1 MKVER
6 NSRSTILLL
15 MERSIYRKL
24 IKKLRK
30 YEIFIRK
37 AITTQMQGD
46 FHSVFKGS
54 GITFDDVR
62 AYQYGDDIRSID
74 WNASAKGHGTFVK
87 TFKEEREQVVHFL
100 LDVSGSQEIGDMG
113 HQKVDIGKE
122 ICGVLTLAAIKEAS
136 QVGLLC
142 FSDRKEKYVK
152 PGKGQQHAYQ
162 ILSGLYELKATSRK
176 TDLNAAM
183 LYLLNIV
190 KRRSMVIFISDFID
204 ENYIHNLKALARK
217 HDLIVVHLSDKRE
230 TRMPDL
236 GILPVYDKES
246 GKTRWVNSSSMSFRK
261 RIKNTYARN
270 KTILEDFCRKQQ
282 ANYLSIDTGE
292 DYVPK
297 LIDLFKVR
305 NRRKG
310 RKSA

>member
-1 MKVER
+1 
-6 NSRSTILLL
+6 

-37 AITTQMQGD
+37 AITNQMQGD

-87 TFKEEREQVVHFL
+87 TYKEEREQVVHFL
-100 LDVSGSQEIGDMG
+100 LDVSASQEIGDAG

-162 ILSGLYELKATSRK
+162 ILSGLYELEATSRK

-204 ENYIHNLKALARK
+204 ENYIYNLKALARK
-217 HDLIVVHLSDKRE
+217 HDLIVIHLSDKRE

-246 GKTRWVNSSSMSFRK
+246 GKTRWVNSSSVTFRK
-261 RIKNTYARN
+261 RVKNTYANN
-270 KTILEDFCRKQQ
+270 KNTLEEFCQKQQ
-282 ANYLSIDTGE
+282 ANYLSIDTSE

-297 LIDLFKVR
+297 LINLFKVR
-305 NRRKG
+305 NLRRG

>member
-1 MKVER
+1 
-6 NSRSTILLL
+6 
-15 MERSIYRKL
+15 MERSIYRNL

-37 AITTQMQGD
+37 AITNQMQGD

-87 TFKEEREQVVHFL
+87 TYKEEREQVVHFL
-100 LDVSGSQEIGDMG
+100 LDVSASQEIGDTG

-162 ILSGLYELKATSRK
+162 ILSGLYELQAISRK

-204 ENYIHNLKALARK
+204 ENYIYNLKALARK
-217 HDLIVVHLSDKRE
+217 HDLIVIHLSDKRE

-246 GKTRWVNSSSMSFRK
+246 GKTRWVNSSSMTFRK
-261 RIKNTYARN
+261 RIKNTYADN
-270 KTILEDFCRKQQ
+270 KKTLEEFCRKQQ
-282 ANYLSIDTGE
+282 ANYLSIDTSE

-297 LIDLFKVR
+297 LINLFKVR
-305 NRRKG
+305 NLRRG

>member
-1 MKVER
+1 
-6 NSRSTILLL
+6 
-15 MERSIYRKL
+15 MERSVYRKL

-62 AYQYGDDIRSID
+62 SYQYGDDIRSID

-87 TFKEEREQVVHFL
+87 TYKEEREQVVYFL
-100 LDVSGSQEIGDMG
+100 LDVSASQEIGDAG

-142 FSDRKEKYVK
+142 FSDQKEKYVK
-152 PGKGQQHAYQ
+152 PGKGQRHAYH
-162 ILSGLYELKATSRK
+162 ILSGMYELEPSSRK
-176 TDLNAAM
+176 TDLNAGIR
-183 LYLLNIV
+183 YLINIV
-190 KRRSMVIFISDFID
+190 RRRSMVILISDSID
-204 ENYIHNLKALARK
+204 NDYIHNLKALARK
-217 HDLIVVHLSDKRE
+217 HDLVVIHLSDKRE

-246 GKTRWVNSSSMSFRK
+246 GKTKWVNSSSLSFRK
-261 RIKNTYARN
+261 RVKNTYANN
-270 KTILEDFCRKQQ
+270 KAALEEFCRKQQ
-282 ANYLSIDTGE
+282 ANYLSIDTSD

-297 LIDLFKVR
+297 LIELFKIR
-305 NRRKG
+305 NLRRG

>member
-1 MKVER
+1 
-6 NSRSTILLL
+6 
-15 MERSIYRKL
+15 MERSIYRNL

-37 AITTQMQGD
+37 AITNQMQGD

-62 AYQYGDDIRSID
+62 AYHYGDDIRSID

-100 LDVSGSQEIGDMG
+100 LDVSASQEIGDAG

-162 ILSGLYELKATSRK
+162 ILSGLYELAATSRR
-176 TDLNAAM
+176 TDLNAAI
-183 LYLLNIV
+183 LYLLNII

-204 ENYIHNLKALARK
+204 ENYIYNLKALARK
-217 HDLIVVHLSDKRE
+217 HDLIVIHLSDKRE

-236 GILPVYDKES
+236 GILPMYDKES
-246 GKTRWVNSSSMSFRK
+246 GKTRWVNSSSATFRK
-261 RIKNTYARN
+261 RIKNTYANN
-270 KTILEDFCRKQQ
+270 KNTLEEFCRKQQ
-282 ANYLSIDTGE
+282 ANYLSIDTSE

-297 LIDLFKVR
+297 LINLFKVR
-305 NRRKG
+305 NLRRG

>member
-1 MKVER
+1 
-6 NSRSTILLL
+6 
-15 MERSIYRKL
+15 MEKSIYRKL
-24 IKKLRK
+24 VKKLRK

-37 AITTQMQGD
+37 AITNQMQGD

-74 WNASAKGHGTFVK
+74 WHASAKGHGTFVK
-87 TFKEEREQVVHFL
+87 TFREEREQVVHFL
-100 LDVSGSQEIGDMG
+100 LDVSASQEIGDMG
-113 HQKVDIGKE
+113 YQKVDIGKE

-136 QVGLLC
+136 QVGLLS
-142 FSDRKEKYVK
+142 FSDQKEKYVK
-152 PGKGQQHAYQ
+152 PGKGQKHAYQ
-162 ILSGLYELKATSRK
+162 ILSGLYESAPNSRK
-176 TDLNAAM
+176 TDLNAAI
-183 LYLLNIV
+183 LYLLNIL
-190 KRRSMVIFISDFID
+190 KKRSMVIFISDFID

-217 HDLIVVHLSDKRE
+217 HDLIVIHLSDRRE

-236 GILPVYDKES
+236 GILPIFDKES

-261 RIKNTYARN
+261 RIKNTYAQN
-270 KTILEDFCRKQQ
+270 KNTLEDFCKKQQ
-282 ANYLSIDTGE
+282 ANYLSIDTSE

-297 LIDLFKVR
+297 LIELFKVR
-305 NRRKG
+305 NLRKG

>member
-1 MKVER
+1 
-6 NSRSTILLL
+6 
-15 MERSIYRKL
+15 MEKSIYREL

-62 AYQYGDDIRSID
+62 SYQYGDDIRSID
-74 WNASAKGHGTFVK
+74 WNASAKGHGTFIK
-87 TFKEEREQVVHFL
+87 TFKEEREQIVYFL
-100 LDVSGSQEIGDMG
+100 LDVSASQEIGDAG

-122 ICGVLTLAAIKEAS
+122 ICGILTLAAIKEAS

-142 FSDRKEKYVK
+142 FSDQKEKYVK
-152 PGKGQQHAYQ
+152 PGKGQKHAYHV
-162 ILSGLYELKATSRK
+162 LSGLYETKTSSRK
-176 TDLNAAM
+176 TDLNAGIR
-183 LYLLNIV
+183 YLLNIV

-204 ENYIHNLKALARK
+204 DNYIHSLNALARK
-217 HDLIVVHLSDKRE
+217 HDLIVIHLSDKRE
-230 TRMPDL
+230 THMPNL

-246 GKTRWVNSSSMSFRK
+246 GNTRWVNSSSLSFRK
-261 RIKNTYARN
+261 RVKNTYANN
-270 KTILEDFCRKQQ
+270 KTTLEEFCRKQK
-282 ANYLSIDTGE
+282 ANYLSIDTSE

-297 LIDLFKVR
+297 LINLFKVR
-305 NRRKG
+305 NLRKG